1 MASAGNSSFNWNAFA
16 QGVGAGLSAYN
27 PNQPLASMG
36 AAVTASSRAVAG
48 DQQQAQGLALR
59 QQERDEAKSER
70 DMTRLQVLFD
80 RKDEKD
86 SERSALLENR
96 EWLIE
101 QRIAGEKRQEEATIK
116 AEERA
121 DTRASKKAEQLRIE
135 EKRLQGVARAVS
147 LGTDTPEA
155 RAQKA
160 AMQNQFGYF
169 PAQFKGART
178 ATGPSPTFE
187 FTSDGA
193 AQFLNITGAGG
204 QSAFN
209 LDPMNQR
216 L

>member
-59 QQERDEAKSER
+59 QQERDEVRDER
-70 DMTRLQVLFD
+70 DTARLQERFD
-80 RKDEKD
+80 RKDERD
-86 SERSALLENR
+86 YQRSAVLDSREWNAEQEKDRRQFLVQNQIATENR
-96 EWLIE
+96 ASEKKE
-101 QRIAGEKRQEEATIK
+101 QE
-116 AEERA
+116 
-121 DTRASKKAEQLRIE
+121 RIE
-135 EKRLQGVARAVS
+135 AERLRGYALAVS
-147 LGTDTPEA
+147 YGNDTPAA

-169 PAQFKGART
+169 PDQFRGART
-178 ATGPSPTFE
+178 APGPSPTFE
-187 FTSDGA
+187 FTSEGA

-209 LDPMNQR
+209 QDPIDQR
-216 L
+216 FRTR

>member
-59 QQERDEAKSER
+59 QQERDEARDER
-70 DMTRLQVLFD
+70 DTARLQQRFD
-80 RKDEKD
+80 RKDERDYQRSEVLD
-86 SERSALLENR
+86 SR
-96 EWLIE
+96 EWNAE
-101 QRIAGEKRQEEATIK
+101 QEKGRRQFLVQQEETRRQNAK
-116 AEERA
+116 EDAAELEKQ
-121 DTRASKKAEQLRIE
+121 KKID
-135 EKRLQGVARAVS
+135 QGIAVGVS
-147 LGTDTPEA
+147 YGYDTPAA

-160 AMQNQFGYF
+160 AMQKQFRHF
-169 PAQFKGART
+169 PVEFTGART
-178 ATGPSPTFE
+178 APGSSPTFE

-193 AQFLNITGAGG
+193 VQLFNITGAGG

-209 LDPMNQR
+209 LDPMNKR

>member
-59 QQERDEAKSER
+59 QQERDEARDER
-70 DMTRLQVLFD
+70 VEVRAQQLADAKEARSDRRTEVMEGREFAERGRLQSQAFAVQQNETRRQDAKEDAAEL
-80 RKDEKD
+80 KK
-86 SERSALLENR
+86 
-96 EWLIE
+96 
-101 QRIAGEKRQEEATIK
+101 QEEIDRGIAV
-116 AEERA
+116 
-121 DTRASKKAEQLRIE
+121 
-135 EKRLQGVARAVS
+135 GVS
-147 LGTDTPEA
+147 YGNDTPAA

-169 PAQFKGART
+169 PDQFRGART
-178 ATGPSPTFE
+178 APGPSPTFE
-187 FTSDGA
+187 FTSEGA

-209 LDPMNQR
+209 LDPMNKR